1 MATSLIKGLIAK
13 GISADKLWAC
23 DIDQQKLTQIQQD
36 CGISIGS
43 AEEVVAAMDVVV
55 IAVKP
60 QVMNLV
66 CKELN
71 SLITNKSTLFVSI
84 AAGIT
89 LKSLQNWL
97 GIDKAIVRCMPNTPA
112 LVQAGAT
119 AAFANTAVSEPQK
132 VIATQILAA
141 VGTVSWLDNENALDA
156 VTALSGSGP
165 AYFFLLMEAME
176 EAATN
181 LGLDATI
188 ARELTIQTAFG
199 AAMLVASDN
208 IAPAELRKAVTSPG
222 GTTEAALNQFASDG
236 FRDMVD
242 RALKAASARSVQL
255 AAELGDD

>member
-1 MATSLIKGLIAK
+1 MATSLIKGLIAR
-13 GISADKLWAC
+13 GLSPDNLWAC

-43 AEEVVAAMDVVV
+43 ANEVVTGMDVVV
-55 IAVKP
+55 LAVKP
-60 QVMNLV
+60 QVMKLV
-66 CKELN
+66 CKDLS
-71 SLITNKSTLFVSI
+71 SLSTAKDTLFISI

-89 LKSLQNWL
+89 VDSLQNWL
-97 GIDKAIVRCMPNTPA
+97 GIGKAIVRCMPNTPA
-112 LVQAGAT
+112 LVQAAAT
-119 AAFANTAVSEPQK
+119 AAFANAAVLEPQK
-132 VIATQILAA
+132 VLAEQILTA
-141 VGTVSWLDNENALDA
+141 VGTVNWLDNENALDV

-176 EAATN
+176 EAATK

-199 AAMLVASDN
+199 AAKLVASDS
-208 IAPAELRKAVTSPG
+208 IAPAELRKRVTSPG

-242 RALKAASARSVQL
+242 RAIKAAQARSVQL